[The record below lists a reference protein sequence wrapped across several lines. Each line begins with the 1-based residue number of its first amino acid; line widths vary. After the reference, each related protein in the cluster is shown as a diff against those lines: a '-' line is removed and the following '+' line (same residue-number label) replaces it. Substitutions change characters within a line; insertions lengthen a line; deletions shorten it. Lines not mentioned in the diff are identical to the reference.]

1 MKLNF
6 VNYFNVKNIRLRYFM
21 QNIENNVF
29 VVQCSGTKTTIHNQY
44 TATTQGK
51 YSNIRKIRFP
61 DQKPNARIQI
71 RSTACK
77 HGQHY
82 EVIA

>member
-29 VVQCSGTKTTIHNQY
+29 VVQCSGTKTTIHSQY
-44 TATTQGK
+44 TATTQGT
-51 YSNIRKIRFP
+51 YSNIR
-61 DQKPNARIQI
+61 NNQI
-71 RSTACK
+71 SGSKAKCK
-77 HGQHY
+77 DSDPKYCLQ
-82 EVIA
+82 AWATL